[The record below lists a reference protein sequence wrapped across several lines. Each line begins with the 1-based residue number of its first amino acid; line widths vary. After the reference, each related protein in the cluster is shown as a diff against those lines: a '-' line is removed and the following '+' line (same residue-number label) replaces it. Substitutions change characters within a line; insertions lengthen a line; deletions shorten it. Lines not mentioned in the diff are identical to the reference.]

1 MFTETI
7 ARSFENDVCFDYQS
21 SSQVKRSARV
31 RKVALLKPIS
41 KRKKILVV
49 DASRFD
55 QVAIKFVLE
64 RMGYDVDIAAT
75 GESALSMYKQHGY
88 SLILMDIKLPDIDGI
103 TVTEK
108 IRLEEKGSEKRIPI
122 IAYTFSSER
131 KYKKRCI
138 FSGMDSFTRKPIPV
152 IELESII
159 GNFLFS

>member
-7 ARSFENDVCFDYQS
+7 ARSLENRVCFDYQPS
-21 SSQVKRSARV
+21 TLVKRSA
-31 RKVALLKPIS
+31 KLKNIATLKPTS

-55 QVAIKFVLE
+55 QLALKFVLE
-64 RMGYDVDIAAT
+64 RMGYDVDIAST
-75 GESALSMYKQHGY
+75 GKTALSMYQNGY
-88 SLILMDIKLPDIDGI
+88 SLILMDIKLPDLDGI

-131 KYKKRCI
+131 KYKKRCL

>member
-1 MFTETI
+1 MLTETM
-7 ARSFENDVCFDYQS
+7 ARSFDSNVFFDYQPS
-21 SSQVKRSARV
+21 TQVKRSANLK
-31 RKVALLKPIS
+31 KVAPLKPTS

-55 QVAIKFVLE
+55 QFAIKFVLE

-75 GESALSMYKQHGY
+75 GKTALSMYQNGY

-152 IELESII
+152 IELETII
-159 GNFLFS
+159 ENFVFS